1 MKQLFLLICFSLFLT
16 PSRSSSGSENG
27 SASRILQE
35 VHFVYFIGNQHFE
48 DWQWFTT
55 DTPAKEIEFA
65 FRRWVRVIEKTAVK
79 RWEFT
84 GVTEVEFL
92 PNS

>member
-1 MKQLFLLICFSLFLT
+1 MKQLILLFAFSFLLT
-16 PSRSSSGSENG
+16 PIRSSSGAENG
-27 SASRILQE
+27 RATRILQE

-65 FRRWVRVIEKTAVK
+65 FRRWVRVIEKTAIK
-79 RWEFT
+79 RWQFT
-84 GVTEVEFL
+84 GATEVEFL
-92 PNS
+92 ENI